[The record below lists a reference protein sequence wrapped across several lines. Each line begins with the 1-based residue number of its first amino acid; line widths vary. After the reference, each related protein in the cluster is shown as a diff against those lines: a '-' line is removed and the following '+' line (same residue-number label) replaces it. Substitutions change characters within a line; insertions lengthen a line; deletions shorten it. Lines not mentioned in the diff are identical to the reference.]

1 LINQNRTGEEVDQLK
16 GGVAGGSILRGV
28 LQIGQLIEVR
38 PGIVTKDKNGNV
50 KCIPIFSSIVSLF
63 AEHNDL
69 KVTPAHTCPY
79 TITIA
84 HVCSVACVGMRSTPY
99 RVV

>member
-1 LINQNRTGEEVDQLK
+1 MDNLK

-50 KCIPIFSSIVSLF
+50 KCIPIFSSIVSLY

-69 KVTPAHTCPY
+69 KVRH
-79 TITIA
+79 ITSTHFPHA
-84 HVCSVACVGMRSTPY
+84 LTFFVVYLWCCSMPF